1 MTASAQA
8 RQTQASPLEPAMAAP
23 VHDKILIIDFGSQ
36 VTQLIARRVRE
47 EGVYS
52 EIVPFQKADAAFR
65 EIKPKAVILS
75 GGPASVHEAGSPR
88 APQVVFESGVP
99 VLGICYG
106 QMTMAAQL
114 GGNVEGGHHRE
125 FGRADVEVKAK
136 SALFDAAWKVGEQH
150 QVWMS
155 HGDRITRMPD
165 GFEIAG
171 VSPNAPFAVIQDEKR
186 KYYGLM
192 FHPEVVHTPDG
203 AKLIRNFIKV
213 AGVKNDWT
221 MAAFKGEAIAKIRQ
235 QVGKGR
241 VICGLSGGVD
251 SAVAAVLIH
260 EAIGDQLTCVFVDHG
275 LLRLNEGKQV
285 VDLFRGH
292 YNIPLVHVNAADTFI
307 GALSGET
314 DPEAKRKTI
323 GRLFI
328 DVFEAEAKKIG
339 GAEFLA
345 QGTLYP
351 DVIESVS
358 FTGGPSVTI
367 KSHHNVGGL
376 PARMNMRLV
385 EPLRELFKD
394 EVRALGRELGL
405 PEIFVGRHPFPGPGL
420 AIRCPGEITRE
431 KLEILRLADAIYI
444 DEIRKA
450 GLYDTIWQA
459 FAVILPVKTVGVMGD
474 GRTYDFVVGLRAV
487 TSTDGMT
494 ADFFPFDMNFLGRTA
509 TRIINE
515 VKGVNRVVY
524 DVTSKPPGTIEWE

>member
-1 MTASAQA
+1 MTALQPISGEPTSVASA
-8 RQTQASPLEPAMAAP
+8 
-23 VHDKILIIDFGSQ
+23 HDKILIVDFGSQ

-47 EGVYS
+47 DGVYS
-52 EIVPFQKADAAFR
+52 EIVPFQKAEAAFAQM
-65 EIKPKAVILS
+65 KPKAVILS
-75 GGPASVHEAGSPR
+75 GGPESVHEEGSPR
-88 APQVVFESGVP
+88 APQVIFDSKVP

-114 GGNVEGGHHRE
+114 GGEVEGGHHRE
-125 FGRADVEVKAK
+125 FGRADVEVKAN
-136 SALFDAAWKVGEQH
+136 SQLFDATWSVGEKH
-150 QVWMS
+150 PVWMS
-155 HGDRITRMPD
+155 HGDRITKMPP
-165 GFEIAG
+165 GFVVAG
-171 VSPNAPFAVIQDEKR
+171 TSANAPFAIIQDEKR

-203 AKLIRNFIKV
+203 ARLIRNFVRKI
-213 AGVKNDWT
+213 AGLSGDWT
-221 MAAFKGEAIAKIRQ
+221 MRAFRDEAIGKIRA
-235 QVGKGR
+235 QVGKER

-275 LLRLNEGKQV
+275 LLRLKEAETV
-285 VDLFRGH
+285 VDLFRHH
-292 YNIPLVHVNAADTFI
+292 YNIPLVHVDASKQF
-307 GALSGET
+307 LGELAGVT
-314 DPEAKRKTI
+314 DPEIKRKTI

-328 DVFEAEAKKIG
+328 DVFEAEAKKLG
-339 GAEFLA
+339 GAEYLA

-376 PARMNMRLV
+376 PARMNMKLV

-420 AIRCPGEITRE
+420 AIRCPGNISQE
-431 KLEILRLADAIYI
+431 KLDILRHADAVYI
-444 DEIRKA
+444 DQIRKA
-450 GLYDTIWQA
+450 GLYDKIWQA
-459 FAVILPVKTVGVMGD
+459 FAVLLPVKTVGVMGD
-474 GRTYDFVVGLRAV
+474 GRTYEYVVGLRAV

-494 ADFFPFDMNFLGRTA
+494 ADFYPFDMKFLGEAA

>member
-1 MTASAQA
+1 M
-8 RQTQASPLEPAMAAP
+8 TQAQKKLESAPPPAPL
-23 VHDKILIIDFGSQ
+23 HDKILIVDFGSQ

-47 EGVYS
+47 DGVYS
-52 EIVPFQKADAAFR
+52 EIVPFQKAEQAFR
-65 EIKPKAVILS
+65 EMRPKAVILS
-75 GGPASVHEAGSPR
+75 GGPASVHEQGSPR
-88 APQVVFESGVP
+88 APQIIFESGVP

-114 GGNVEGGHHRE
+114 GGEVEGGHHRE
-125 FGRADVEVKAK
+125 FGRADVEVKAP
-136 SALFDAAWKVGEQH
+136 SCLFEQAWKVGENH
-150 QVWMS
+150 EVWMS
-155 HGDRITRMPD
+155 HGDRITRMPP

-171 VSPNAPFAVIQDEKR
+171 VSANAPFAIIQDEKR

-203 AKLIRNFIKV
+203 AKLIRNFVRKV
-213 AGVKNDWT
+213 AGLKGDWT
-221 MAAFKGEAIAKIRQ
+221 MRAFRQEAIEKIRA

-292 YNIPLVHVNAADTFI
+292 YNIPLVHVDASRQFL
-307 GALSGET
+307 GALAGVA
-314 DPEAKRKTI
+314 DPEVKRKTI
-323 GRLFI
+323 GKLFI
-328 DVFEAEAKKIG
+328 DVFEAEAKKVG
-339 GAEFLA
+339 GADFLA

-367 KSHHNVGGL
+367 KSHQNVGGL
-376 PARMNMRLV
+376 PERMNMKLV

-405 PEIFVGRHPFPGPGL
+405 PGIFVGRHPFPGPGL
-420 AIRCPGEITRE
+420 AIRCPGEITSE
-431 KLEILRLADAIYI
+431 KLEILRKADAVYI

-450 GLYDTIWQA
+450 GLYDDIWQA

-474 GRTYDFVVGLRAV
+474 GRTYDYVVGLRAV

-494 ADFFPFDMNFLGRTA
+494 ADFYPFDMKFIAGVA